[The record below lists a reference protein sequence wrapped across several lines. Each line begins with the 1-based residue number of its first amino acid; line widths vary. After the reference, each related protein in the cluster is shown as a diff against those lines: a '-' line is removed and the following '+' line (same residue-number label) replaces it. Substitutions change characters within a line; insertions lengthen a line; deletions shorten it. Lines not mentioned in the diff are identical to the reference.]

1 MSSGYSRPCLNDA
14 QPTLQST
21 CRPHIQLILALGAT
35 VKSSTAVSM
44 RTYTEEEVERLRER
58 IRMLE
63 REVEFLRSHPA
74 LAQGLK
80 GERLICDLTGS
91 TATQLNASFDLT
103 SKVGLK
109 IEVKLSKLHTPVK
122 AAPSTK
128 RWTWTKPMGWLDKG
142 KDYDYLILLGE
153 KDLRYQDQ
161 YLDDSPYVA
170 FIVPLGDVPAICS
183 VGRTIG
189 ANVNLTTNLRTVNSQ
204 AGRTLLTHM
213 TSMRLI
219 DELLSSARPEGKA
232 G

>member
-1 MSSGYSRPCLNDA
+1 
-14 QPTLQST
+14 
-21 CRPHIQLILALGAT
+21 
-35 VKSSTAVSM
+35 M

-58 IRMLE
+58 IRILE

-74 LAQGLK
+74 MAQGLK

-91 TATQLNASFDLT
+91 IATQLNASFDLT

-109 IEVKLSKLHTPVK
+109 IEVKLSKLHTPAK
-122 AAPSTK
+122 AAPNTK

-189 ANVNLTTNLRTVNSQ
+189 ANVNLTTNLRSVNSE

-219 DELLSSARPEGKA
+219 DELLASAHPERKA